1 MWISHRS
8 LELVAN
14 WPKNRTEN
22 QRTETMSWQK
32 QQKAICFGEGET
44 DVLHDQKAA
53 FNLPFPY
60 RFHLPTHAEKFRHVS
75 FFCHITVLLAGA
87 GAGRPARFQGEGQPN
102 QTQTKI
108 PTWTQWFNQWIMFC
122 IQNPLSLSKY
132 QYQLQFKRDVTMSRI
147 PFSPLFCPLPPTQ
160 HSTCTYI

>member
-8 LELVAN
+8 LELEAN

-32 QQKAICFGEGET
+32 QQKALCFGEGET

-60 RFHLPTHAEKFRHVS
+60 RFIS
-75 FFCHITVLLAGA
+75 LLTPRNSDMYLSSAISLYFWRGQEQDARQGFKGGA
-87 GAGRPARFQGEGQPN
+87 N
-102 QTQTKI
+102 QTKPKPI
-108 PTWTQWFNQWIMFC
+108 
-122 IQNPLSLSKY
+122 
-132 QYQLQFKRDVTMSRI
+132 
-147 PFSPLFCPLPPTQ
+147 SPHGLNG
-160 HSTCTYI
+160 STSG